1 MEKNQTNISK
11 TKFTRMCISEAIIAL
26 MKETEFHKITVSSV
40 VKKAG
45 IARMTFYLHYRSLY
59 EALTDYLK
67 ILAEEFKTESNQ
79 DPKIGHIGEYSHIL
93 FALEYYDRYRDYFL
107 TLAGH
112 NLHSILFDG
121 INHYMEE
128 QFSENPKHSVYEM
141 YCYAGGLLNA
151 FLQWELSNKKEPAEE
166 VAQTLYNL
174 YLT

>member
-1 MEKNQTNISK
+1 MEKNQANISK

-26 MKETEFHKITVSSV
+26 MKETDFNKITISSV

-67 ILAEEFKTESNQ
+67 ILVEEFTKESKTLGS
-79 DPKIGHIGEYSHIL
+79 IGEYSHIL
-93 FALEYYDRYRDYFL
+93 FALQYYDRYRDYFL
-107 TLAGH
+107 TLARH

-121 INHYMEE
+121 INDYMEE

-151 FLQWELSNKKEPAEE
+151 FLQWELNDKKEPAEE

-174 YLT
+174 YLS